1 MRCPTNLPSSPPIG
15 TPPRRPEFG
24 RERSLSAIVPCRGIM
39 RLFSE
44 YRTSRVAV
52 MKSPFPGM
60 DPYLE
65 RHWGDV
71 HQALVTYI
79 RDQLQPSLPDD
90 LRARMQERV
99 YIESPGMRHEYYPD
113 VRVIERPRR
122 RPAGGGTAVAERAP
136 PPGPTTESR
145 PRPSRS

>member
-1 MRCPTNLPSSPPIG
+1 
-15 TPPRRPEFG
+15 
-24 RERSLSAIVPCRGIM
+24 
-39 RLFSE
+39 
-44 YRTSRVAV
+44 

-90 LRARMQERV
+90 LRTDAGAGLYRV
-99 YIESPGMRHEYYPD
+99 
-113 VRVIERPRR
+113 
-122 RPAGGGTAVAERAP
+122 AGRGA
-136 PPGPTTESR
+136 
-145 PRPSRS
+145 